1 MKKNRI
7 YFGLLILALVV
18 TIVWT
23 SAGMLGV
30 NKEEKKYSV
39 SVIVNDS
46 NNDRWIAMREGL
58 EQAAKDD
65 DIQLNYVSTGV
76 FASEDEEKALIERE
90 VENGADGIIVQ
101 LVSSEDTYAVFEKID
116 SSVAVMLLETD
127 AVSEGVYSV
136 TAPDN
141 LWIGEALAQ
150 TVLQDYGDSLS
161 EKKIGILSGNQNQL
175 SMQQR
180 LGSVKKLLE
189 DENIEPVWILS
200 GQGENLSSELV
211 TKQADEPVDIT
222 CNDSSI
228 TLVKKENDQW
238 TVSLPNKTKTYLFT
252 ARYNGNANYA
262 GSKAACQV
270 TVKEKKSQTG
280 GGTLIPP
287 EKPTPEEPTPEK
299 PAPEEPTPEKPAPEK
314 PTPEKPAPEKP
325 NPGETEVVPN
335 VTPVPEL
342 ESKTDKTIKNKTV
355 TIKCK
360 SRKGKKQV
368 LKLDKSTINYLIKK
382 EAKALQ
388 LEFGNVA
395 VIMDRNALK
404 EIKKQMN
411 SDVYFH
417 VKKLDKRILSSKAG
431 KIVKKRPMY
440 EISVTG
446 AKKKTLGKL
455 KKGKVTVKIHYK
467 ISKKEKKKDLFAYT
481 INKKGNVKKISK
493 SYYDSKKQ
501 TVNFTTKSFSK
512 FAVGGR
518 L

>member
-211 TKQADEPVDIT
+211 TKQADEPVDIL
-222 CNDSSI
+222 I
-228 TLVKKENDQW
+228 TL
-238 TVSLPNKTKTYLFT
+238 
-252 ARYNGNANYA
+252 GNA
-262 GSKAACQV
+262 
-270 TVKEKKSQTG
+270 
-280 GGTLIPP
+280 
-287 EKPTPEEPTPEK
+287 
-299 PAPEEPTPEKPAPEK
+299 
-314 PTPEKPAPEKP
+314 
-325 NPGETEVVPN
+325 ETETAVDYLQADTSYKRQFMIYGEGCSDKTVYYLDKGIIKSLVVPN
-335 VTPVPEL
+335 EFNMGYQGLTCLVENKKK
-342 ESKTDKTIKNKTV
+342 EWIEKNTSIRYRTV
-355 TIKCK
+355 TKK
-360 SRKGKKQV
+360 SLYEDENER
-368 LKLDKSTINYLIKK
+368 LL
-382 EAKALQ
+382 
-388 LEFGNVA
+388 F
-395 VIMDRNALK
+395 
-404 EIKKQMN
+404 
-411 SDVYFH
+411 SD
-417 VKKLDKRILSSKAG
+417 I
-431 KIVKKRPMY
+431 
-440 EISVTG
+440 
-446 AKKKTLGKL
+446 
-455 KKGKVTVKIHYK
+455 
-467 ISKKEKKKDLFAYT
+467 
-481 INKKGNVKKISK
+481 
-493 SYYDSKKQ
+493 
-501 TVNFTTKSFSK
+501 
-512 FAVGGR
+512 
-518 L
+518 

>member
-180 LGSVKKLLE
+180 LGSVKRMR
-189 DENIEPVWILS
+189 
-200 GQGENLSSELV
+200 
-211 TKQADEPVDIT
+211 T
-222 CNDSSI
+222 
-228 TLVKKENDQW
+228 
-238 TVSLPNKTKTYLFT
+238 
-252 ARYNGNANYA
+252 
-262 GSKAACQV
+262 
-270 TVKEKKSQTG
+270 
-280 GGTLIPP
+280 
-287 EKPTPEEPTPEK
+287 
-299 PAPEEPTPEKPAPEK
+299 
-314 PTPEKPAPEKP
+314 
-325 NPGETEVVPN
+325 
-335 VTPVPEL
+335 
-342 ESKTDKTIKNKTV
+342 
-355 TIKCK
+355 
-360 SRKGKKQV
+360 
-368 LKLDKSTINYLIKK
+368 
-382 EAKALQ
+382 
-388 LEFGNVA
+388 
-395 VIMDRNALK
+395 
-404 EIKKQMN
+404 
-411 SDVYFH
+411 
-417 VKKLDKRILSSKAG
+417 
-431 KIVKKRPMY
+431 
-440 EISVTG
+440 
-446 AKKKTLGKL
+446 
-455 KKGKVTVKIHYK
+455 
-467 ISKKEKKKDLFAYT
+467 
-481 INKKGNVKKISK
+481 
-493 SYYDSKKQ
+493 
-501 TVNFTTKSFSK
+501 
-512 FAVGGR
+512 
-518 L
+518 

>member
-180 LGSVKKLLE
+180 LGSVKKLLTTAHRVYAPVGS
-189 DENIEPVWILS
+189 NIEPVWILS

-211 TKQADEPVDIT
+211 TKQADEPVDIL
-222 CNDSSI
+222 I
-228 TLVKKENDQW
+228 TL
-238 TVSLPNKTKTYLFT
+238 
-252 ARYNGNANYA
+252 GNA
-262 GSKAACQV
+262 
-270 TVKEKKSQTG
+270 
-280 GGTLIPP
+280 
-287 EKPTPEEPTPEK
+287 
-299 PAPEEPTPEKPAPEK
+299 
-314 PTPEKPAPEKP
+314 
-325 NPGETEVVPN
+325 ETETAVDYLQADTSYKRQFMIYGEGCSDKTVYYLDKGIIKSLVVPN
-335 VTPVPEL
+335 EFNMGYQSVHTIAEQIKYKFSSA
-342 ESKTDKTIKNKTV
+342 ESTTV
-355 TIKCK
+355 D
-360 SRKGKKQV
+360 SLV
-368 LKLDKSTINYLIKK
+368 INRQNLYD
-382 EAKALQ
+382 EENQ
-388 LEFGNVA
+388 
-395 VIMDRNALK
+395 
-404 EIKKQMN
+404 
-411 SDVYFH
+411 
-417 VKKLDKRILSSKAG
+417 
-431 KIVKKRPMY
+431 
-440 EISVTG
+440 
-446 AKKKTLGKL
+446 KTLFPI
-455 KKGKVTVKIHYK
+455 V
-467 ISKKEKKKDLFAYT
+467 
-481 INKKGNVKKISK
+481 
-493 SYYDSKKQ
+493 Q
-501 TVNFTTKSFSK
+501 
-512 FAVGGR
+512 
-518 L
+518 

>member
-180 LGSVKKLLE
+180 L
-189 DENIEPVWILS
+189 LS

-211 TKQADEPVDIT
+211 TKQADEPVDIL
-222 CNDSSI
+222 I
-228 TLVKKENDQW
+228 TL
-238 TVSLPNKTKTYLFT
+238 
-252 ARYNGNANYA
+252 GNA
-262 GSKAACQV
+262 
-270 TVKEKKSQTG
+270 
-280 GGTLIPP
+280 
-287 EKPTPEEPTPEK
+287 
-299 PAPEEPTPEKPAPEK
+299 
-314 PTPEKPAPEKP
+314 
-325 NPGETEVVPN
+325 ETETAVDYLQADTSYKRQFMIYGEGCSDKTVYYLDKGIIKSLVVPN
-335 VTPVPEL
+335 EFNMGYQSVHTIAEQIKYKFSSA
-342 ESKTDKTIKNKTV
+342 ESTTV
-355 TIKCK
+355 D
-360 SRKGKKQV
+360 SLV
-368 LKLDKSTINYLIKK
+368 INRQNLYD
-382 EAKALQ
+382 EENQ
-388 LEFGNVA
+388 
-395 VIMDRNALK
+395 
-404 EIKKQMN
+404 
-411 SDVYFH
+411 
-417 VKKLDKRILSSKAG
+417 
-431 KIVKKRPMY
+431 
-440 EISVTG
+440 
-446 AKKKTLGKL
+446 KTLFPI
-455 KKGKVTVKIHYK
+455 V
-467 ISKKEKKKDLFAYT
+467 
-481 INKKGNVKKISK
+481 
-493 SYYDSKKQ
+493 Q
-501 TVNFTTKSFSK
+501 
-512 FAVGGR
+512 
-518 L
+518 

>member
-127 AVSEGVYSV
+127 AVSE
-136 TAPDN
+136 
-141 LWIGEALAQ
+141 

-211 TKQADEPVDIT
+211 TKQADEPVDIL
-222 CNDSSI
+222 I
-228 TLVKKENDQW
+228 TL
-238 TVSLPNKTKTYLFT
+238 
-252 ARYNGNANYA
+252 GNA
-262 GSKAACQV
+262 
-270 TVKEKKSQTG
+270 
-280 GGTLIPP
+280 
-287 EKPTPEEPTPEK
+287 
-299 PAPEEPTPEKPAPEK
+299 
-314 PTPEKPAPEKP
+314 
-325 NPGETEVVPN
+325 ETETAVDYLQADTSYKRQFMIYGEGCSDKTVYYLDKGIIKSLVVPN
-335 VTPVPEL
+335 EFNMGYQSVHTIAEQIKYKFSSA
-342 ESKTDKTIKNKTV
+342 ESTTV
-355 TIKCK
+355 D
-360 SRKGKKQV
+360 SLV
-368 LKLDKSTINYLIKK
+368 INRQNLYD
-382 EAKALQ
+382 EENQ
-388 LEFGNVA
+388 
-395 VIMDRNALK
+395 
-404 EIKKQMN
+404 
-411 SDVYFH
+411 
-417 VKKLDKRILSSKAG
+417 
-431 KIVKKRPMY
+431 
-440 EISVTG
+440 
-446 AKKKTLGKL
+446 KTLFPI
-455 KKGKVTVKIHYK
+455 V
-467 ISKKEKKKDLFAYT
+467 
-481 INKKGNVKKISK
+481 
-493 SYYDSKKQ
+493 Q
-501 TVNFTTKSFSK
+501 
-512 FAVGGR
+512 
-518 L
+518 

>member
-1 MKKNRI
+1 MNADGPYTIEELPAYTDAGKYTI
-7 YFGLLILALVV
+7 YFEASSDSAKSCYGEATLEITKAVTELNLLA
-18 TIVWT
+18 TP
-23 SAGMLGV
+23 
-30 NKEEKKYSV
+30 
-39 SVIVNDS
+39 
-46 NNDRWIAMREGL
+46 EGL
-58 EQAAKDD
+58 E
-65 DIQLNYVSTGV
+65 
-76 FASEDEEKALIERE
+76 
-90 VENGADGIIVQ
+90 GAG
-101 LVSSEDTYAVFEKID
+101 
-116 SSVAVMLLETD
+116 
-127 AVSEGVYSV
+127 SV
-136 TAPDN
+136 T
-141 LWIGEALAQ
+141 LK
-150 TVLQDYGDSLS
+150 VLKQ
-161 EKKIGILSGNQNQL
+161 GIS
-175 SMQQR
+175 
-180 LGSVKKLLE
+180 
-189 DENIEPVWILS
+189 
-200 GQGENLSSELV
+200 
-211 TKQADEPVDIT
+211 ADEPVDIT

-299 PAPEEPTPEKPAPEK
+299 PAPEK

-388 LEFGNVA
+388 LEYGNV
-395 VIMDRNALK
+395 IITMDRNALK